1 VHNRDV
7 IHIRSLQVGL
17 QNGAAHPGVQLHKV
31 RCGTAPRYGLYA
43 DGACSRQV
51 ENFDLMSC
59 GLCSCTSDWNVVRFL
74 GITILVVVVVMR
86 GGGEERGSLNIRLSE
101 EVQSWDE

>member
-1 VHNRDV
+1 
-7 IHIRSLQVGL
+7 
-17 QNGAAHPGVQLHKV
+17 
-31 RCGTAPRYGLYA
+31 
-43 DGACSRQV
+43 
-51 ENFDLMSC
+51 MSC

-74 GITILVVVVVMR
+74 GITILVVVVVVVMR